1 MVIVLHVGILF
12 QNLDALQIKWL
23 WTEGSSSQPEC
34 YRICVGF
41 TLFLKMVALLGML
54 EKPLK
59 VMIPIKY
66 AQANMNMLGQILSKL
81 KFTCLNYINKWH
93 SIRVYICKYIVFTSY
108 SNNKFYRFLQS
119 VN

>member
-23 WTEGSSSQPEC
+23 RTEGSVPKVNA
-34 YRICVGF
+34 IVFVWFF

-54 EKPLK
+54 KKPLK
-59 VMIPIKY
+59 VMMPIKY

-81 KFTCLNYINKWH
+81 KFTCLNYIN
-93 SIRVYICKYIVFTSY
+93 
-108 SNNKFYRFLQS
+108 
-119 VN
+119 